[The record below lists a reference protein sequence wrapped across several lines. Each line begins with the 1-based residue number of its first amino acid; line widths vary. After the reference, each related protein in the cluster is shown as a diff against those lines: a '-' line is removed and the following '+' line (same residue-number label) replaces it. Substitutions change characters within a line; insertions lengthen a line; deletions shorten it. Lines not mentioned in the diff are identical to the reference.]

1 MDNEAQ
7 KLDET
12 IEKIETAFNR
22 FIEEVEL
29 AQKEHKE
36 KINKIIE
43 GIRERKIKEIQD
55 KIKAL

>member
-1 MDNEAQ
+1 MDNEAR
-7 KLDET
+7 KLDQT
-12 IEKIETAFNR
+12 LEKIETAFSR

-36 KINKIIE
+36 RINGIIE
-43 GIRERKIKEIQD
+43 NIKDRKIKEIQD